1 MALQRTLRR
10 AVSCEGVGVH
20 SGVLSRMVLVPAP
33 EGTGIV
39 FRRTDHPGAAGLIP
53 AKFDRVTDTKLGT
66 SIGNV
71 YGVKVLTVEHLM
83 AAIVGCGVTNLFVE
97 INGAEVPIMDG
108 SSAPF
113 VALIE
118 KAGVMEQSMLQPVI
132 RVRETVRVED
142 GDKYAELRP
151 GVGFSAEL
159 EIAFENCPVIDRQSY
174 SFELDVSSFKEE
186 ISQARTFGFRH
197 EVEYLQANGLA
208 LGGSLANSIVLDG
221 ARILNEGGL
230 RYGDEFVRHKLLD
243 VIGDL
248 ALAGAPLFAQFRGY
262 KTGHALNNRL
272 LRELF
277 SRKGAYEIVTMSPTR
292 RAGAGLA
299 AGQGV
304 RLVAAAE

>member
-1 MALQRTLRR
+1 
-10 AVSCEGVGVH
+10 
-20 SGVLSRMVLVPAP
+20 
-33 EGTGIV
+33 V
-39 FRRTDHPGAAGLIP
+39 FRRTDHPGAAGLVP
-53 AKFDRVTDTKLGT
+53 ARFDKVTDTKLGT
-66 SIGNV
+66 TIGNV

-118 KAGVMEQSMLQPVI
+118 QAGVMEQSQLQQVI

-174 SFELDVSSFKEE
+174 SFELDGSSFRDE
-186 ISQARTFGFRH
+186 ISKARTFGFRH

-208 LGGSLANSIVLDG
+208 LGGSLSNSIVLDG
-221 ARILNEGGL
+221 GRIMNEGGL

-262 KTGHALNNRL
+262 KTGHALNNKL

-277 SRKGAYEIVTMSPTR
+277 SRKGAYELVTLSPAR
-292 RAGAGLA
+292 RSGLGAPA
-299 AGQGV
+299 AA
-304 RLVAAAE
+304 RLVAAE

>member
-1 MALQRTLRR
+1 MALQRTLRK

-33 EGTGIV
+33 EGTGVV

-118 KAGVMEQSMLQPVI
+118 QAGVVEQSQLQQVI

-174 SFELDVSSFKEE
+174 SLELDAVSFKSE

-208 LGGSLANSIVLDG
+208 LGGS
-221 ARILNEGGL
+221 RILNEGGL

-277 SRKGAYEIVTMSPTR
+277 ARKGAYEIVTLDPAR
-292 RAGAGLA
+292 RRVANGASV
-299 AGQGV
+299 QPV
-304 RLVAAAE
+304 RLVAAE

>member
-1 MALQRTLRR
+1 MALQRTLRK

-20 SGVLSRMVLVPAP
+20 SGVLSRLVLVPAP

-39 FRRTDHPGAAGLIP
+39 FRRTDHPGAAGLVP
-53 AKFDRVTDTKLGT
+53 ARFDKVTDTKLGT
-66 SIGNV
+66 TIGNV

-118 KAGVMEQSMLQPVI
+118 QAGVMEQSQLQQII

-174 SFELDVSSFKEE
+174 SFELDGSSFRDE

-208 LGGSLANSIVLDG
+208 LGGSLSNSIVLDG
-221 ARILNEGGL
+221 GRIMNEGGL

-248 ALAGAPLFAQFRGY
+248 ALAGGPLYAQFRGY
-262 KTGHALNNRL
+262 KTGHALNNKL

-277 SRKGAYEIVTMSPTR
+277 SRKGAYELITLSPAR
-292 RAGAGLA
+292 RGVLGAPSA
-299 AGQGV
+299 V
-304 RLVAAAE
+304 RLVAAE